1 MSIKMSLYD
10 FNNVGSLLM
19 ATMDGQGGTVAMLD
33 GDVVSIVERVKEE
46 DIILRIRFIDW

>member
-1 MSIKMSLYD
+1 
-10 FNNVGSLLM
+10 M

-33 GDVVSIVERVKEE
+33 EDVISMVERVEEE